1 MSVHYIV
8 DGYNAIHRFDGF
20 DAARLSESRRR
31 LCAYL
36 EEVRPHGSAR
46 NKVTVVFD
54 GPKKAPYGAGPWAS
68 PAEGAGSA
76 RVMGGREPWPFDVV
90 YSIGETADDVI
101 LKRVRAARQ
110 PRNCVVVTDDK
121 GLAFIVK
128 KSGAAVMTVAHFLG
142 AGPKR
147 RVLRVRKGAA
157 DKASLNVVTRE
168 NITQELSR
176 LWLKK
181 R

>member
-8 DGYNAIHRFDGF
+8 DGYNAIRRFEAF
-20 DAARLSESRRR
+20 DAARLAESRRR

-36 EEVRPHGSAR
+36 EGRRPHGSVR

-54 GPKKAPYGAGPWAS
+54 GS
-68 PAEGAGSA
+68 S
-76 RVMGGREPWPFDVV
+76 RVGGGREPWPFDVF

-101 LKRVRAARQ
+101 LKCVRAARQ

-142 AGPKR
+142 AGPKGAAR
-147 RVLRVRKGAA
+147 RVRAGVA
-157 DKASLNVVTRE
+157 DKASLNIVARE
-168 NITQELSR
+168 KITQELSC